1 MAQKDIVNERDFYAQ
16 KEVELYDVLKYAF
29 IVILANF
36 MAYYLVSCIYYFIS
50 KLAAS
55 SLYLILQ
62 SIFIYVPICAVF
74 PVFFIFQYIRHFVPK
89 HFSLADSPRVWIRK
103 MIKWVG
109 VGEIA
114 RFLIGLIPLS
124 ITQCGVI
131 TSPVT
136 YHLYTLFYLE
146 PLGKFEAV
154 MLNGNAETVDI
165 AVFLLIYCLYF
176 GIYCLLLYKKLK
188 REIIRH
194 MKYLEGCMNEKKRFY
209 DFNKNEGE

>member
-1 MAQKDIVNERDFYAQ
+1 MAQKDLVNERDFYAQ
-16 KEVELYDVLKYAF
+16 KEVELYDVLKYAL

-36 MAYYLVSCIYYFIS
+36 MAYYLVSCIYSFIS
-50 KLAAS
+50 KLAANS
-55 SLYLILQ
+55 MYLILQ
-62 SIFIYVPICAVF
+62 SIFIYVPICAVL
-74 PVFFIFQYIRHFVPK
+74 PVFLMFQYIRHFVPK
-89 HFSLADSPRVWIRK
+89 HFSLADSPRDWTRK

-124 ITQCGVI
+124 ITKCGVI

-136 YHLYTLFYLE
+136 YHLYTTFYLE

-154 MLNGNAETVDI
+154 MLNGNAEAADI
-165 AVFLLIYCLYF
+165 VVFLLIYFLYF
-176 GIYCLLLYKKLK
+176 GIYCLLIYKKLK
-188 REIIRH
+188 KEIIRH
-194 MKYLEGCMNEKKRFY
+194 IKYLEGCMNEKKRFY

>member
-1 MAQKDIVNERDFYAQ
+1 MAQKDLVNKRDFYAQ

-29 IVILANF
+29 IVILSNF

-55 SLYLILQ
+55 SMYLILQ

-89 HFSLADSPRVWIRK
+89 HFSLADSPRVWTRK

-194 MKYLEGCMNEKKRFY
+194 IKYLEGCMNEKKRFY

>member
-1 MAQKDIVNERDFYAQ
+1 MAQKDLVNERDFYAQ
-16 KEVELYDVLKYAF
+16 KEVEFYDVLKYAI

-55 SLYLILQ
+55 SMYLILQ
-62 SIFIYVPICAVF
+62 SIFIYIPICAVL
-74 PVFFIFQYIRHFVPK
+74 PVFLIFQYIRHFVPK
-89 HFSLADSPRVWIRK
+89 HFSLADDPHAWIRK

-109 VGEIA
+109 LGEIA

-136 YHLYTLFYLE
+136 YHLYTLLYLE

-154 MLNGNAETVDI
+154 MLKGDSEAVDI
-165 AVFLLIYCLYF
+165 VVFLLIYCLYF

-188 REIIRH
+188 REIVRH
-194 MKYLEGCMNEKKRFY
+194 IKYLEGCMNEKKRFY

>member
-16 KEVELYDVLKYAF
+16 KEVELYDVLKYAL

-55 SLYLILQ
+55 SMYLILQ

-89 HFSLADSPRVWIRK
+89 HFSLADSPRVWTFK

-154 MLNGNAETVDI
+154 MLNGNAEAVDI

-188 REIIRH
+188 REIFRH

>member
-1 MAQKDIVNERDFYAQ
+1 MAQKDLVNERDFYAQ

-29 IVILANF
+29 IVILSNF

-55 SLYLILQ
+55 SMYLILQ

-74 PVFFIFQYIRHFVPK
+74 PVLLIFQYIRHFVPK
-89 HFSLADSPRVWIRK
+89 HFSLADSPRICTRK

-136 YHLYTLFYLE
+136 YHLYTLLYLE
-146 PLGKFEAV
+146 PMEKFEAV
-154 MLNGNAETVDI
+154 MLNGNAETLDI

-188 REIIRH
+188 KEIIRH
-194 MKYLEGCMNEKKRFY
+194 IKYLEGCMNEKKRFY